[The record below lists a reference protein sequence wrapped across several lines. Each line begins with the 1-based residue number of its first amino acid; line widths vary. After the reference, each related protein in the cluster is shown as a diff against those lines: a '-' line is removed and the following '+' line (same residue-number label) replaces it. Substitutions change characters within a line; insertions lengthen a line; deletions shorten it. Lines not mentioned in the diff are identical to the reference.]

1 MCFKQI
7 ISLNVI
13 LLFII
18 DECEMVLIVLRKFG
32 GAQWSMGHMLVQP
45 CCKTVESCSLQL
57 FDSYAST
64 VQYLAMNEASHGRIG
79 A

>member
-7 ISLNVI
+7 ISLNII

-32 GAQWSMGHMLVQP
+32 GAEWSMGHVLVQP
-45 CCKTVESCSLQL
+45 CCKPVESCSLLL
-57 FDSYAST
+57 FDSYASN
-64 VQYLAMNEASHGRIG
+64 VQYLAMNEASRGRIR